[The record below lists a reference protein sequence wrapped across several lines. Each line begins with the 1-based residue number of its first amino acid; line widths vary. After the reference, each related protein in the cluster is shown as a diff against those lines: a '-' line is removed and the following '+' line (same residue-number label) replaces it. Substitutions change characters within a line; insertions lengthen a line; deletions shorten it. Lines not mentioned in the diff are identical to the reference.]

1 MAGGGG
7 DRARGPARRAGVAS
21 AGPAADAAA
30 AGTGRTAVG
39 WQLVVAG
46 FLVLLPVTLL
56 LDLHPHRER
65 LDAAGR
71 PLRRRW
77 DDRPR

>member
-1 MAGGGG
+1 
-7 DRARGPARRAGVAS
+7 
-21 AGPAADAAA
+21 
-30 AGTGRTAVG
+30 VG

-65 LDAAGR
+65 LDAAGP